1 MKLIQVTRCGWRGS
15 PWYFDGAHG
24 MPPAGDPEEYAAAFE
39 AVLSDAPDRR
49 SYIENAVRRGTPSF
63 GHRVFAALIASR
75 QVPCVFTT
83 NFDPLIEQATVV
95 ADDLLPAA
103 DRVHL
108 TVAAIDSAERAERCL
123 REAAW
128 PMLAK
133 LHGDYKE
140 DRLKNTGAELVAQDE
155 RLREVLVG
163 CCSRFGLAVAGY
175 SGRDT
180 SVMSAL
186 ADAARPGSFP
196 AGLYWLMRSGDGL
209 LPTVTDVLERAS
221 AVGVAAYTIEVENFD
236 ELASELDRQASLLGP
251 LVDHVRRY
259 RPAAAVQPVALP
271 TVEADTFPV
280 VRCSALP
287 LLSLPRV
294 ARRLSLS
301 TPATTPQLREM
312 LREDHTWASIA
323 GIGREAAAFGPDEQ
337 LVAALS
343 PLGACVDGEVA
354 LDPATDSWALG
365 LLYDGLTRPDARSAA
380 APEAPPVRPRSC
392 CYMAWARTGRRR
404 RQARPRPA
412 RAPRPRLSGP
422 ADRERARCG
431 LRVRRGCPG
440 SPGATP

>member
-1 MKLIQVTRCGWRGS
+1 MKLIQVTRCGWRGLHHT
-15 PWYFDGAHG
+15 YFDGAHG
-24 MPPAGDPEEYAAAFE
+24 MPPAGDPEEYATAFE

-108 TVAAIDSAERAERCL
+108 TVAAIDDAERAERCL

-155 RLREVLVG
+155 RLFREVLVG

-209 LPTVTDVLERAS
+209 LPTVTDVLERAGTIS
-221 AVGVAAYTIEVENFD
+221 VAAFTEIEVENFD

-271 TVEADTFPV
+271 TVESDTFPV

-301 TPATTPQLREM
+301 TPATPPQLREM
-312 LREDHTWASIA
+312 LREDHTRASIA
-323 GIGREAAAFGPDEQ
+323 GIGHRGGRF
-337 LVAALS
+337 
-343 PLGACVDGEVA
+343 
-354 LDPATDSWALG
+354 
-365 LLYDGLTRPDARSAA
+365 
-380 APEAPPVRPRSC
+380 
-392 CYMAWARTGRRR
+392 RRR
-404 RQARPRPA
+404 RAARRRSLPA
-412 RAPRPRLSGP
+412 W
-422 ADRERARCG
+422 G
-431 LRVRRGCPG
+431 LRRRRDRP
-440 SPGATP
+440 